1 MKSNRKNK
9 TTRNHRNETRRPR
22 TMFESLEDRRLMA
35 ADIDFADGILTI
47 QGDSQNDWVEVQTVE
62 KIDPLLTTIDK
73 HGPRVEFYKVWVL
86 EVQLGHI
93 ENRSDTPE
101 IYETTFDLNWEP
113 GVVESIVFQ
122 GAGGNDEFYNYTD
135 VVSHLNGGAGND
147 ELHGGS
153 VEDYLNGG
161 SGVDFLFGHN
171 GDDLIVGGW
180 GTDKIYGGQGKD
192 GISEYVWG
200 NASVN
205 NNSLQQE
212 FNSWT
217 ENDSLDSI
225 EEVRL
230 NGSSNDN
237 HMNAIAFT
245 LGNVS
250 LYGNAGKDVLIG
262 GTHGNY
268 LSGGSDADKLYGN
281 GSIDKLYGNRGDDTL
296 YGGTGNDWLYGGA
309 GQDVLYGGGD
319 NDTLKGGYDDDLLY
333 GEQGDDHLYG
343 GRHNDIMFGG
353 GNNDTLYG
361 STGADVLYGDAGQD
375 VLYGGENNDTLYGST
390 GNDWLYGDA
399 GQDVLHGGGNN
410 DTLKGGDDDDWLYG
424 EQGVDYLYGEQHDDI
439 LFGGSSTDFLYGG
452 GNNDTLYGGTGADV
466 LYGNAGQDVLHGGE
480 NNDTLYGSTGND
492 TLYGDAGQDVLYGG
506 EHIDTLKGGSGDDLL
521 YGGQGVDYLHG
532 EQHDDIMFGGSGG
545 DFLYGGTGHDQ
556 LLGGADSDWLEGNPG
571 NDGLFGG
578 SETDM
583 LLGGGDMDRYLYEV
597 EDWMIGYS
605 NDTDVKIVFQDTTE
619 TTTITYD
626 GTDHVYTAASWSDED
641 VQVIDEAFAVLQ
653 KKQGNN
659 TLLRLSDGSEM
670 TYLRL
675 GATTSNFSGWNSDGV
690 IKLSDKTFSDG
701 DNWTHQTIYH
711 EVGHN
716 WETTNPDWDG
726 FKDLSGWTET
736 DKSADANFVL
746 STNGD
751 WYHETAATFARDYG
765 KTNPKEDFATSFSA
779 YFMDES
785 GETYSGDGATNIP
798 DKIDFID
805 DFLDDDAF
813 WNDLINA

>member
-9 TTRNHRNETRRPR
+9 TMRNHRNETRRPR

-73 HGPRVEFYKVWVL
+73 HGPRVEFHKVWVL

-262 GTHGNY
+262 GSHGNY

-319 NDTLKGGYDDDLLY
+319 NDTLKGGYDDDWLY

-353 GNNDTLYG
+353 SGNNDTLYG

-375 VLYGGENNDTLYGST
+375 VLYGGGNNDTLYGS
-390 GNDWLYGDA
+390 
-399 GQDVLHGGGNN
+399 
-410 DTLKGGDDDDWLYG
+410 
-424 EQGVDYLYGEQHDDI
+424 
-439 LFGGSSTDFLYGG
+439 
-452 GNNDTLYGGTGADV
+452 TGADV

-492 TLYGDAGQDVLYGG
+492 WLYGDAGQDVLYGG

-521 YGGQGVDYLHG
+521 YGGQGVDYLYG

>member
-9 TTRNHRNETRRPR
+9 TMRNHRNETRRPR

-73 HGPRVEFYKVWVL
+73 HGPRVEFHKVWVL

-262 GTHGNY
+262 GSHGNY

-296 YGGTGNDWLYGGA
+296 YGGTGNDWLYGGS

-319 NDTLKGGYDDDLLY
+319 NDTLKGGYDDDWLY

-375 VLYGGENNDTLYGST
+375 VLYGG
-390 GNDWLYGDA
+390 
-399 GQDVLHGGGNN
+399 
-410 DTLKGGDDDDWLYG
+410 
-424 EQGVDYLYGEQHDDI
+424 
-439 LFGGSSTDFLYGG
+439 

-466 LYGNAGQDVLHGGE
+466 LFGNAGQDVLHGGE

-492 TLYGDAGQDVLYGG
+492 WLYGDAGQDVLYGG

-521 YGGQGVDYLHG
+521 YGGQGVDYLYG